1 MVDYRASLRCAVGA
15 MCLALVVAGCTQD
28 DTDSDSAV
36 EITVAT
42 STTEPATTTVAGTTT
57 EPSGAVFEVIH
68 IEAGDHTIPGI
79 FTVPKAGHSNAE
91 YPTVLMLHGFGADK
105 DEGGDMFRRLA
116 EKLEGAGYASLRI
129 DFAGTGDSTQPWMQ
143 NNFDGMVADA
153 TTALSWL
160 SAHDSVDAD
169 RIGVHGWSIGG
180 RVSATIAGS
189 DDRVR
194 TLSTWAGAIQ
204 DSTDGMEIF
213 FDRPFMDCT
222 GDTALESLHECAA
235 ANGSVMYDPYGTGPF
250 ELSQAWFETMMA
262 SQALTLVGGFDGPQ
276 LAVHGEL
283 DNVVPPSVSRNA
295 IARSGSY
302 DATLRIIPGGD
313 HAFGVYSRAGP
324 GITAEEVLMI
334 TARWIEDKL

>member
-1 MVDYRASLRCAVGA
+1 MV
-15 MCLALVVAGCTQD
+15 LVLLVAGCSQD

-36 EITVAT
+36 ETTVAT
-42 STTEPATTTVAGTTT
+42 SATQPTTTTVAATTT
-57 EPSGAVFEVIH
+57 EPSGAVFEVVH

-79 FTVPKAGHSNAE
+79 FTVPKVGDSNAE

-105 DEGGDMFRRLA
+105 NEGGDMFRRLA
-116 EKLEGAGYASLRI
+116 EYLGVVGYASLRI

-153 TTALSWL
+153 TTALNWL

-169 RIGVHGWSIGG
+169 RIGVHGWSVGG

-204 DSTDGMEIF
+204 DGTDGMEIF

-222 GDTALESLHECAA
+222 GDTEKESLHECAA
-235 ANGSVMYDPYGTGPF
+235 ANGSVLYDPYGTGSF

-276 LAVHGEL
+276 LAVHGER

-313 HAFGVYSRAGP
+313 HAVGVYSRAGP
-324 GITAEEVLMI
+324 GITAEEVLTI
-334 TARWIEDKL
+334 TARWIEDRL

>member
-1 MVDYRASLRCAVGA
+1 VRRISVRCLVLTATF
-15 MCLALVVAGCTQD
+15 LLVVSACGGSDEAG
-28 DTDSDSAV
+28 DTTVIAV
-36 EITVAT
+36 TTVAT
-42 STTEPATTTVAGTTT
+42 TQPTTTTMTHRVAET
-57 EPSGAVFEVIH
+57 AVS
-68 IEAGDHTIPGI
+68 IETGDHTIPGI
-79 FTVPKAGHSNAE
+79 FTVPKAGGSRAE

-105 DEGGDMFRRLA
+105 NEGGDMFRRLA
-116 EKLEGAGYASLRI
+116 EYLGVVGYASLRI

-180 RVSATIAGS
+180 RVAATVAGS

-204 DSTDGMEIF
+204 DGTDGMEIF

-222 GDTALESLHECAA
+222 GDTALESLYQCAVA
-235 ANGSVMYDPYGTGPF
+235 DGSVLFDPFGTGPF

-283 DNVVPPSVSRNA
+283 DSVVPPGVSRNA
-295 IARSGSY
+295 IARSGSS

-313 HAFGVYSRAGP
+313 HAFGVYNSADP

-334 TARWIEDKL
+334 TAGWIEDKL

>member
-1 MVDYRASLRCAVGA
+1 MVRRSFLLPVVFV
-15 MCLALVVAGCTQD
+15 LVVAGCSQD

-36 EITVAT
+36 ETTVAT
-42 STTEPATTTVAGTTT
+42 STTQPTTTTVAATTT
-57 EPSGAVFEVIH
+57 EPSGAVFEAVH
-68 IEAGDHTIPGI
+68 VEAGDHTIPGI

-180 RVSATIAGS
+180 RVAATVAGS

-204 DSTDGMEIF
+204 DGTDGMEIF

-222 GDTALESLHECAA
+222 GDTALESLHQCAA
-235 ANGSVMYDPYGTGPF
+235 ANGSVLYDPYGTGPF

-262 SQALTLVGGFDGPQ
+262 S
-276 LAVHGEL
+276 
-283 DNVVPPSVSRNA
+283 
-295 IARSGSY
+295 
-302 DATLRIIPGGD
+302 
-313 HAFGVYSRAGP
+313 
-324 GITAEEVLMI
+324 
-334 TARWIEDKL
+334 

>member
-1 MVDYRASLRCAVGA
+1 MVFV
-15 MCLALVVAGCTQD
+15 LVVAGCSPD
-28 DTDSDSAV
+28 DTDSDAAV
-36 EITVAT
+36 ETTVAT
-42 STTEPATTTVAGTTT
+42 TTTQPTTTTVAATTT
-57 EPSGAVFEVIH
+57 EPSGAVFEVTR

-79 FTVPKAGHSNAE
+79 FTVPKAGDSNAE

-105 DEGGDMFRRLA
+105 NEGGDMFGRLA
-116 EKLEGAGYASLRI
+116 EYLGVAGYASLRI
-129 DFAGTGDSTQPWMQ
+129 DFAGTGDSTQPWIE

-153 TTALSWL
+153 TTALNWL
-160 SAHDSVDAD
+160 GAHDSVDAD
-169 RIGVHGWSIGG
+169 RIGVHGWSVGG

-189 DDRVR
+189 DDRVQ

-204 DSTDGMEIF
+204 DGTDGMESF
-213 FDRPFMDCT
+213 FYVPIMDCT
-222 GDTALESLHECAA
+222 GDTALESLHQCAD
-235 ANGSVMYDPYGTGPF
+235 ANGSVLFDPYGTGPF

-283 DNVVPPSVSRNA
+283 DDVVLPSVSRNA
-295 IARSGSY
+295 IAGSGSY

-313 HAFGVYSRAGP
+313 HTFGVYSRAGP
-324 GITAEEVLMI
+324 GITAEELLMI

>member
-1 MVDYRASLRCAVGA
+1 VVFV
-15 MCLALVVAGCTQD
+15 LVVAGCSQD

-36 EITVAT
+36 ETTVAT
-42 STTEPATTTVAGTTT
+42 STTQPTTTTGAATTT
-57 EPSGAVFEVIH
+57 EPSGAVFEVTH

-79 FTVPKAGHSNAE
+79 FTVPKAGDSNAE

-105 DEGGDMFRRLA
+105 DEGGDMFHRLA
-116 EKLEGAGYASLRI
+116 EYLGVVGYASLRI
-129 DFAGTGDSTQPWMQ
+129 DFAGAGDSTQPWMQ

-153 TTALSWL
+153 TSALNWL

-169 RIGVHGWSIGG
+169 RIGVHGWSVGG
-180 RVSATIAGS
+180 RVAATIAGS

-204 DSTDGMEIF
+204 DGTDGMEIF
-213 FDRPFMDCT
+213 FDRPFMDCA
-222 GDTALESLHECAA
+222 GDTEKESLHECAA
-235 ANGSVMYDPYGTGPF
+235 ANGSVLYDPFGTGPF

-262 SQALTLVGGFDGPQ
+262 SQALTLVGDFDGPQ

-283 DNVVPPSVSRNA
+283 DNVFPPSVSRNA

-324 GITAEEVLMI
+324 GVTAQEVLMI
-334 TARWIEDKL
+334 TARWIENKL

>member
-1 MVDYRASLRCAVGA
+1 MVRRSLLLPVAFV
-15 MCLALVVAGCTQD
+15 LAVAGCSQD

-36 EITVAT
+36 ETTVAT
-42 STTEPATTTVAGTTT
+42 STTQPTTT
-57 EPSGAVFEVIH
+57 EPSGAFFEVMH
-68 IEAGDHTIPGI
+68 LEAGDHTIPGI
-79 FTVPKAGHSNAE
+79 FTVPKAGGSDAK

-116 EKLEGAGYASLRI
+116 EYLGVVGYASLRI
-129 DFAGTGDSTQPWMQ
+129 DFAGTGDSTQPWKQ

-153 TTALSWL
+153 TTALNWL
-160 SAHDSVDAD
+160 STHDSVDAD
-169 RIGVHGWSIGG
+169 RIGVHGWSFGG
-180 RVSATIAGS
+180 RVAATIAGS
-189 DDRVR
+189 DDRIR

-204 DSTDGMEIF
+204 DGTDGMELF

-222 GDTALESLHECAA
+222 GDSVKESLHECAA
-235 ANGSVMYDPYGTGPF
+235 ANGSVLYDPFGTGPF

-262 SQALTLVGGFDGPQ
+262 SQALTLIGGFDGPQ

-283 DNVVPPSVSRNA
+283 DTVFPPSVSRNA

-313 HAFGVYSRAGP
+313 HAFGVYDRAGP
-324 GITAEEVLMI
+324 GIAAEEVLMT